1 MDAILLVGHGSRDP
15 EGNRELKEFARE
27 VAEQAPENTLVETC
41 FLELTRP
48 SIADGVT
55 ACVDRG
61 ATRVVLVPIILF
73 AAGHAK
79 IDIPNA
85 IDRAKA
91 RYPQVQF
98 IYGRPIG
105 VHEKVVQ
112 IMQTRL
118 QEAQPVRIEAH
129 SEGGTAT
136 TVAAPPAPVTV
147 TNEETAVLVLGRGSS
162 DPDANSD
169 FFKMTRMLWEK
180 LPYRWAESS
189 FIGVTQPSFPDG
201 LERCLLLGA
210 KKIIIMPYFLFTGV
224 LIKRIDEMT
233 AEFAAAHPDIQ
244 VEIGGY
250 FGFHPKLVELVLER
264 AHEGL
269 YGRVTANCDNCQ
281 FRLEAAKHHHHHH
294 DHDHGHDHDHDH
306 DHDHGHDHDHDHHH
320 HHDHEH
326 DHDHHDHH
334 HDDHHDHGHGHD
346 HDHHHQNH
354 THEHGHDH
362 HHDDHSHSHGH
373 DHHEHGHDQSHD
385 GHAHHD
391 HSDPGAEHIH
401 SHQEHH
407 EQQHAHDHAAKTAVH
422 RTADFHHD
430 HDEELHL
437 AHPQHEGNRNSRQLK
452 AEQAAS
458 KAQLDPSFAQAQVAS
473 ASEQVKR
480 S

>member
-118 QEAQPVRIEAH
+118 QEAQPVRIAAQG
-129 SEGGTAT
+129 EGETDTAVA
-136 TVAAPPAPVTV
+136 VAAPPAAVPVTD
-147 TNEETAVLVLGRGSS
+147 EETAVLVLGRGSS

-210 KKIIIMPYFLFTGV
+210 KKIIVMPYFLFTGV

-294 DHDHGHDHDHDH
+294 DHDHGHDHDHD
-306 DHDHGHDHDHDHHH
+306 DHH
-320 HHDHEH
+320 HHDHDHNHEH
-326 DHDHHDHH
+326 HHHDHSS
-334 HDDHHDHGHGHD
+334 
-346 HDHHHQNH
+346 NH
-354 THEHGHDH
+354 SHEH

-373 DHHEHGHDQSHD
+373 DHHHADQHVHSHGEHT
-385 GHAHHD
+385 HHNHNHSQD
-391 HSDPGAEHIH
+391 HEHSEHIVVD
-401 SHQEHH
+401 H
-407 EQQHAHDHAAKTAVH
+407 EATL
-422 RTADFHHD
+422 DFHHD
-430 HDEELHL
+430 HDEELHHSHHEHVGNQNSQKHDQ
-437 AHPQHEGNRNSRQLK
+437 AEIAGNVQQH
-452 AEQAAS
+452 AS
-458 KAQLDPSFAQAQVAS
+458 SAQAQVA
-473 ASEQVKR
+473 ATSEQVKR

>member
-118 QEAQPVRIEAH
+118 QEAQPVRVAAQD
-129 SEGGTAT
+129 EGETDTAVA
-136 TVAAPPAPVTV
+136 VAAPPATV
-147 TNEETAVLVLGRGSS
+147 TDEETAVLVLGRGSS

-210 KKIIIMPYFLFTGV
+210 KKIVVMPYFLFTGV

-294 DHDHGHDHDHDH
+294 DHDHGHDHDHHHDH
-306 DHDHGHDHDHDHHH
+306 HHHDHGHDHHH
-320 HHDHEH
+320 HEH
-326 DHDHHDHH
+326 DHHD
-334 HDDHHDHGHGHD
+334 
-346 HDHHHQNH
+346 Q
-354 THEHGHDH
+354 

-373 DHHEHGHDQSHD
+373 DHPHEGQHVHSHNELARHDHNHEHSHD
-385 GHAHHD
+385 HKHPE
-391 HSDPGAEHIH
+391 HSK
-401 SHQEHH
+401 Q
-407 EQQHAHDHAAKTAVH
+407 AAL
-422 RTADFHHD
+422 DFHHD
-430 HDEELHL
+430 HDEELH
-437 AHPQHEGNRNSRQLK
+437 HSHHEHDGHRSSQQHNSAGTAGNIQQHS
-452 AEQAAS
+452 S
-458 KAQLDPSFAQAQVAS
+458 SSQAQVA
-473 ASEQVKR
+473 ATSEQVKR

>member
-118 QEAQPVRIEAH
+118 QEAQPVRVAAQG
-129 SEGGTAT
+129 EGGTDTAVA
-136 TVAAPPAPVTV
+136 VAAPPATV
-147 TNEETAVLVLGRGSS
+147 TDEETAVLVLGRGSS

-210 KKIIIMPYFLFTGV
+210 KKIIVMPYFLFTGV

-294 DHDHGHDHDHDH
+294 DHDHDHDHHDHDHH
-306 DHDHGHDHDHDHHH
+306 HQHEHHDHGHDHDHDHGHNHH
-320 HHDHEH
+320 H
-326 DHDHHDHH
+326 
-334 HDDHHDHGHGHD
+334 
-346 HDHHHQNH
+346 
-354 THEHGHDH
+354 HDH

-373 DHHEHGHDQSHD
+373 DHQHEGQHVHSHD
-385 GHAHHD
+385 DEQERHD
-391 HSDPGAEHIH
+391 HK
-401 SHQEHH
+401 H
-407 EQQHAHDHAAKTAVH
+407 EGGYSEQAAVTREA
-422 RTADFHHD
+422 TLDFHHD
-430 HDEELHL
+430 HDEELHHSHHEHDGHRSKQQHNL
-437 AHPQHEGNRNSRQLK
+437 AGTEGNVQQHSSS
-452 AEQAAS
+452 S
-458 KAQLDPSFAQAQVAS
+458 KAQVAS
-473 ASEQVKR
+473 TSEQVKR

>member
-118 QEAQPVRIEAH
+118 QEAQPVRITAQG
-129 SEGGTAT
+129 EGETDTA
-136 TVAAPPAPVTV
+136 VAAVAAVAVATPPATV
-147 TNEETAVLVLGRGSS
+147 TDEETAVLVLGRGSS

-210 KKIIIMPYFLFTGV
+210 KKIIVMPYFLFTGV

-306 DHDHGHDHDHDHHH
+306 DHHHDHHH
-320 HHDHEH
+320 H
-326 DHDHHDHH
+326 
-334 HDDHHDHGHGHD
+334 DHHDHGHD
-346 HDHHHQNH
+346 
-354 THEHGHDH
+354 HGHDH
-362 HHDDHSHSHGH
+362 HH
-373 DHHEHGHDQSHD
+373 HEHD
-385 GHAHHD
+385 HHD
-391 HSDPGAEHIH
+391 HS
-401 SHQEHH
+401 
-407 EQQHAHDHAAKTAVH
+407 HDHEHSEHAAEAASTREA
-422 RTADFHHD
+422 TLDFHHD
-430 HDEELHL
+430 HDEELH
-437 AHPQHEGNRNSRQLK
+437 HSHHEHEGHRSNQ
-452 AEQAAS
+452 QHAS
-458 KAQLDPSFAQAQVAS
+458 EATAGDIQQHASSSQAQVA
-473 ASEQVKR
+473 ATSEQVKR

>member
-27 VAEQAPENTLVETC
+27 VAEQAPENTMVETC

-118 QEAQPVRIEAH
+118 QEAQPVRITAQG
-129 SEGGTAT
+129 EGETDTAVA
-136 TVAAPPAPVTV
+136 VAAPPATV
-147 TNEETAVLVLGRGSS
+147 TDEETAVLVLGRGSS

-210 KKIIIMPYFLFTGV
+210 KKIIVMPYFLFTGV

-306 DHDHGHDHDHDHHH
+306 DHHHDHHH
-320 HHDHEH
+320 H
-326 DHDHHDHH
+326 
-334 HDDHHDHGHGHD
+334 DHHDHGHD
-346 HDHHHQNH
+346 
-354 THEHGHDH
+354 HGHDH
-362 HHDDHSHSHGH
+362 HH
-373 DHHEHGHDQSHD
+373 HEHD
-385 GHAHHD
+385 HHD
-391 HSDPGAEHIH
+391 HS
-401 SHQEHH
+401 
-407 EQQHAHDHAAKTAVH
+407 HDHKHSEHAAEAASTREA
-422 RTADFHHD
+422 TLDFHHD
-430 HDEELHL
+430 HDEELH
-437 AHPQHEGNRNSRQLK
+437 HSHHEHEGHRSNQ
-452 AEQAAS
+452 QHAS
-458 KAQLDPSFAQAQVAS
+458 EATAGDIQQHASSSQAQVA
-473 ASEQVKR
+473 ATSEQVKR

>member
-118 QEAQPVRIEAH
+118 QEAQPVRIAAQG
-129 SEGGTAT
+129 EGGTDTAVA
-136 TVAAPPAPVTV
+136 VAAPPATV
-147 TNEETAVLVLGRGSS
+147 TDEETAVLVLGRGSS

-210 KKIIIMPYFLFTGV
+210 KKIIVMPYFLFTGV

-269 YGRVTANCDNCQ
+269 FGRVTANCDNCQ

-306 DHDHGHDHDHDHHH
+306 DHHHDHHH
-320 HHDHEH
+320 H
-326 DHDHHDHH
+326 
-334 HDDHHDHGHGHD
+334 DHHDHGQD
-346 HDHHHQNH
+346 
-354 THEHGHDH
+354 HGHDH
-362 HHDDHSHSHGH
+362 HH
-373 DHHEHGHDQSHD
+373 HEHD
-385 GHAHHD
+385 HHD
-391 HSDPGAEHIH
+391 HS
-401 SHQEHH
+401 
-407 EQQHAHDHAAKTAVH
+407 HDHEHSEHAAEAASTREA
-422 RTADFHHD
+422 TLDFHHD
-430 HDEELHL
+430 HDEELH
-437 AHPQHEGNRNSRQLK
+437 HSHHEHEGHRSSQQHDLE
-452 AEQAAS
+452 ATAGDIQQHAS
-458 KAQLDPSFAQAQVAS
+458 SSQAQVA
-473 ASEQVKR
+473 ATSEQVKR

>member
-1 MDAILLVGHGSRDP
+1 MLIDDGYMKNLICGSDSGGDKKMDAILLVGHGSRDP
-15 EGNRELKEFARE
+15 EGNRELKEFARG

-118 QEAQPVRIEAH
+118 QEAQPVRAAAQG
-129 SEGGTAT
+129 EGETDTAAA
-136 TVAAPPAPVTV
+136 VAAPPAALSVTD
-147 TNEETAVLVLGRGSS
+147 EETAVLVLGRGSS

-210 KKIIIMPYFLFTGV
+210 KKIIVMPYFLFTGV

-269 YGRVTANCDNCQ
+269 YGRVAANCDNCQ

-294 DHDHGHDHDHDH
+294 DHDHGHDHDEHDH
-306 DHDHGHDHDHDHHH
+306 HHHDHDHHH
-320 HHDHEH
+320 EDQHVHSHDEHTHHNHDHSHDHEH
-326 DHDHHDHH
+326 
-334 HDDHHDHGHGHD
+334 
-346 HDHHHQNH
+346 
-354 THEHGHDH
+354 EHAEQG
-362 HHDDHSHSHGH
+362 SV
-373 DHHEHGHDQSHD
+373 HHEASL
-385 GHAHHD
+385 
-391 HSDPGAEHIH
+391 
-401 SHQEHH
+401 
-407 EQQHAHDHAAKTAVH
+407 
-422 RTADFHHD
+422 DFHHD
-430 HDEELHL
+430 HDGEMH
-437 AHPQHEGNRNSRQLK
+437 HTHHEREVNRNSGQRAAQEPVHVQPDTSSVH
-452 AEQAAS
+452 AQAA
-458 KAQLDPSFAQAQVAS
+458 A
-473 ASEQVKR
+473 ASEQVKH

>member
-15 EGNRELKEFARE
+15 EGNRELKEFASE
-27 VAEQAPENTLVETC
+27 VAAKAPENTLVETC

-48 SIADGVT
+48 SIAEGVT

-91 RYPQVQF
+91 RYPQVEF
-98 IYGRPIG
+98 VYGRPIG

-118 QEAQPVRIEAH
+118 QEAQPVLVA
-129 SEGGTAT
+129 SQGGTA
-136 TVAAPPAPVTV
+136 VAAPPAPVTD
-147 TNEETAVLVLGRGSS
+147 EETAVLVLGRGSS

-180 LPYRWAESS
+180 LPYKWTESS

-244 VEIGGY
+244 VEVGGY

-294 DHDHGHDHDHDH
+294 DHDHGHDHDHHHDHNHDHDHDH
-306 DHDHGHDHDHDHHH
+306 DHDHGHEHSHDHHH
-320 HHDHEH
+320 
-326 DHDHHDHH
+326 
-334 HDDHHDHGHGHD
+334 
-346 HDHHHQNH
+346 
-354 THEHGHDH
+354 
-362 HHDDHSHSHGH
+362 
-373 DHHEHGHDQSHD
+373 
-385 GHAHHD
+385 AHNHD
-391 HSDPGAEHIH
+391 HSDHDH
-401 SHQEHH
+401 SHHH
-407 EQQHAHDHAAKTAVH
+407 DEHDHHVH
-422 RTADFHHD
+422 THDEHTHKHDQGHDHSHTVVDRQASLDYHHD
-430 HDEELHL
+430 HDEELH
-437 AHPQHEGNRNSRQLK
+437 HTHHEQEVHRNNPDD
-452 AEQAAS
+452 AEGI
-458 KAQLDPSFAQAQVAS
+458 AQEVAS
-473 ASEQVKR
+473 PDHSEVAATSEQVNR
-480 S
+480 P

>member
-15 EGNRELKEFARE
+15 EGNRELKEFAHE
-27 VAEQAPENTLVETC
+27 VAAKAPENTLVETC

-91 RYPQVQF
+91 RYPQVEF
-98 IYGRPIG
+98 VYGRPIG

-118 QEAQPVRIEAH
+118 QEAQPVLVA
-129 SEGGTAT
+129 SQAGTA
-136 TVAAPPAPVTV
+136 VAAPPAPVTDQ
-147 TNEETAVLVLGRGSS
+147 ETAVLVLGRGSS

-180 LPYRWAESS
+180 LPYKWTESS

-233 AEFAAAHPDIQ
+233 AEFAAAHPGIQ
-244 VEIGGY
+244 VEVGGY

-306 DHDHGHDHDHDHHH
+306 HHDHDHDHDHDHHH
-320 HHDHEH
+320 DHGHEH
-326 DHDHHDHH
+326 SHDHH
-334 HDDHHDHGHGHD
+334 H
-346 HDHHHQNH
+346 
-354 THEHGHDH
+354 EHN
-362 HHDDHSHSHGH
+362 
-373 DHHEHGHDQSHD
+373 
-385 GHAHHD
+385 HAHNHD
-391 HSDPGAEHIH
+391 HSDHDH
-401 SHQEHH
+401 SHLHDEHDH
-407 EQQHAHDHAAKTAVH
+407 QHVHAHDDHTHKHDHSHDHANTAGD
-422 RTADFHHD
+422 RQTSLDYHHD
-430 HDEELHL
+430 HDEELH
-437 AHPQHEGNRNSRQLK
+437 HTHHEHEDNRNNQGD
-452 AEQAAS
+452 AEGIVQEAAS
-458 KAQLDPSFAQAQVAS
+458 PDQSQVA
-473 ASEQVKR
+473 ATSEQVNR
-480 S
+480 P

>member
-85 IDRAKA
+85 IDLAKA

-118 QEAQPVRIEAH
+118 QEAQPVRITAQG
-129 SEGGTAT
+129 EGETDTA
-136 TVAAPPAPVTV
+136 VAVATPPATV
-147 TNEETAVLVLGRGSS
+147 TDEETAVLVLGRGSS

-210 KKIIIMPYFLFTGV
+210 KKIIVMPYFLFTGV

-294 DHDHGHDHDHDH
+294 HHDHDHGHDHDHDH
-306 DHDHGHDHDHDHHH
+306 DHHHDHHH
-320 HHDHEH
+320 H
-326 DHDHHDHH
+326 
-334 HDDHHDHGHGHD
+334 DHHDHGHD
-346 HDHHHQNH
+346 
-354 THEHGHDH
+354 HGHDH
-362 HHDDHSHSHGH
+362 HH
-373 DHHEHGHDQSHD
+373 HEHD
-385 GHAHHD
+385 HHD
-391 HSDPGAEHIH
+391 HS
-401 SHQEHH
+401 
-407 EQQHAHDHAAKTAVH
+407 HDHEHSEHAAEAASTREA
-422 RTADFHHD
+422 TLDFHHD
-430 HDEELHL
+430 HDEELH
-437 AHPQHEGNRNSRQLK
+437 HSHHEHEGHRSSQQHDLE
-452 AEQAAS
+452 ATAGDIQQHAS
-458 KAQLDPSFAQAQVAS
+458 SSQAQVAS
-473 ASEQVKR
+473 TSEQVKR

>member
-118 QEAQPVRIEAH
+118 QEAQPVRVASE
-129 SEGGTAT
+129 SEGGTT
-136 TVAAPPAPVTV
+136 TAVAAPPAPVTV
-147 TNEETAVLVLGRGSS
+147 TDEETAVLVLGRGSS

-210 KKIIIMPYFLFTGV
+210 KKIIVMPYFLFTGV

-294 DHDHGHDHDHDH
+294 DHDHGHDHNHD
-306 DHDHGHDHDHDHHH
+306 DHHH
-320 HHDHEH
+320 HHDHHHHEHGQEH
-326 DHDHHDHH
+326 D
-334 HDDHHDHGHGHD
+334 
-346 HDHHHQNH
+346 
-354 THEHGHDH
+354 HGHDH
-362 HHDDHSHSHGH
+362 HHHDHNSNHSHAHHRDDHNHSHEH
-373 DHHEHGHDQSHD
+373 DHHHENQHENQHVHSHD
-385 GHAHHD
+385 EHAHPHHD
-391 HSDPGAEHIH
+391 HS
-401 SHQEHH
+401 
-407 EQQHAHDHAAKTAVH
+407 HDHNHEHAEQVSVNHEASL
-422 RTADFHHD
+422 DFHHD
-430 HDEELHL
+430 HDEELH
-437 AHPQHEGNRNSRQLK
+437 HSHHEHEGSRNSQK
-452 AEQAAS
+452 HDQAETAANVQQH
-458 KAQLDPSFAQAQVAS
+458 APSTQAQVA
-473 ASEQVKR
+473 ATSEQVKR

>member
-15 EGNRELKEFARE
+15 EGNRELKEFARG

-118 QEAQPVRIEAH
+118 QEAQPVRAAAQG
-129 SEGGTAT
+129 EGETDTAAA
-136 TVAAPPAPVTV
+136 VAAPPAALTV
-147 TNEETAVLVLGRGSS
+147 TDEETAVLVLGRGSS

-210 KKIIIMPYFLFTGV
+210 KKIIVMPYFLFTGV

-269 YGRVTANCDNCQ
+269 YGRVAANCDNCQ

-294 DHDHGHDHDHDH
+294 DHDHGHDHD
-306 DHDHGHDHDHDHHH
+306 
-320 HHDHEH
+320 
-326 DHDHHDHH
+326 DHDHHDHDH
-334 HDDHHDHGHGHD
+334 HEHGHNHHHHDHHSHGHD
-346 HDHHHQNH
+346 HDHHHEDQHVQSHDKH
-354 THEHGHDH
+354 THHNH
-362 HHDDHSHSHGH
+362 DHSHDHEHEHAEQGSV
-373 DHHEHGHDQSHD
+373 HHEASL
-385 GHAHHD
+385 
-391 HSDPGAEHIH
+391 
-401 SHQEHH
+401 
-407 EQQHAHDHAAKTAVH
+407 
-422 RTADFHHD
+422 DFHHD
-430 HDEELHL
+430 HDGEMH
-437 AHPQHEGNRNSRQLK
+437 HTHHEREVNRNSGQRAAQEPVHVQPDTSSVQ
-452 AEQAAS
+452 AQAA
-458 KAQLDPSFAQAQVAS
+458 A
-473 ASEQVKR
+473 ASEQVKH

>member
-118 QEAQPVRIEAH
+118 QEAQPVRITAQG
-129 SEGGTAT
+129 EGETDTAVA
-136 TVAAPPAPVTV
+136 VAAPPAAVTV
-147 TNEETAVLVLGRGSS
+147 TDEETAVLVLGRGVV
-162 DPDANSD
+162 
-169 FFKMTRMLWEK
+169 TRMPTVTFQNDPHVVGETALQMGGEQLYRGDPAFFPGWIGT
-180 LPYRWAESS
+180 LPLAWCE
-189 FIGVTQPSFPDG
+189 
-201 LERCLLLGA
+201 
-210 KKIIIMPYFLFTGV
+210 KIIVMPYFLFTGV

-244 VEIGGY
+244 VEIGVISVSIRSW
-250 FGFHPKLVELVLER
+250 LSWCWNVR
-264 AHEGL
+264 TRDCTDGL
-269 YGRVTANCDNCQ
+269 PQTVTTASSALKRPNTITTITTMITGTTMTIITTMTITSTPMITIMRTDTTT
-281 FRLEAAKHHHHHH
+281 
-294 DHDHGHDHDHDH
+294 DTTTDTIIMTTT
-306 DHDHGHDHDHDHHH
+306 
-320 HHDHEH
+320 
-326 DHDHHDHH
+326 
-334 HDDHHDHGHGHD
+334 
-346 HDHHHQNH
+346 H
-354 THEHGHDH
+354 TDK
-362 HHDDHSHSHGH
+362 SMIITTMITITTTKVSM
-373 DHHEHGHDQSHD
+373 SIVIM
-385 GHAHHD
+385 
-391 HSDPGAEHIH
+391 SIHIMTMVVGIVTTT
-401 SHQEHH
+401 SP
-407 EQQHAHDHAAKTAVH
+407 
-422 RTADFHHD
+422 R
-430 HDEELHL
+430 
-437 AHPQHEGNRNSRQLK
+437 SR
-452 AEQAAS
+452 
-458 KAQLDPSFAQAQVAS
+458 
-473 ASEQVKR
+473 
-480 S
+480 